1 MELITNNNHI
11 NDLHNVIIG
20 ELHQIEDTNLVYELI
35 NIDEW
40 NYVAIKHRL
49 DDYHGNSYYD
59 LSYFDMELNH
69 DQFVKMILAEYIKTM
84 ILEIAVTTEDIVDM
98 LDTLIN

>member
-35 NIDEW
+35 SIDEW

-59 LSYFDMELNH
+59 LSDLDMELPH
-69 DQFVKMILAEYIKTM
+69 DQFVKHILAEYIKTM
-84 ILEIAVTTEDIVDM
+84 ILEIAVSVEDVTDM